1 MEKYGSHK
9 EESLLKLL
17 ENDCPVEDAN
27 THIDFQLTLQQIE
40 LKTAKIN
47 FRASLKELY
56 DLS

>member
-17 ENDCPVEDAN
+17 ENDYPVEDAN

-47 FRASLKELY
+47 FRASLK
-56 DLS
+56 

>member
-1 MEKYGSHK
+1 MEKYSSHK

-47 FRASLKELY
+47 FRASLK
-56 DLS
+56 